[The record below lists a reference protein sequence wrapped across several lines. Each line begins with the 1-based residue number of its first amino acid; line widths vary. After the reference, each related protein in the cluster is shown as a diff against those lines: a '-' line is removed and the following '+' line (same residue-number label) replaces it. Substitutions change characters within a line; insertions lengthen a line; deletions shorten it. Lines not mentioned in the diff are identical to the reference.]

1 MGRKRK
7 SDTGF
12 TFEEIIYIMLI
23 SPIIILCKY
32 PILLIPIIVLLIFLY
47 ANLIDDIIKYYKD
60 RKNQKLNEKLL
71 QEQVEKMNRKD
82 EQNKVVEVE
91 ILEKEIKE
99 ETTPKEN
106 LKDLFYEILK
116 ICSDI
121 EDKLLK
127 VKMLYKEEK
136 ENNKLDEIY
145 YELESYDKI
154 IEKYRNTKLI
164 DLNNNLYQEVKTSY
178 EKFLSLYED
187 FFKIIK
193 NRTKRVS
200 LQEIDSIYNSK

>member
-32 PILLIPIIVLLIFLY
+32 PILLIPIIVILIFLY
-47 ANLIDDIIKYYKD
+47 ANLIDDIIKYYKE
-60 RKNQKLNEKLL
+60 RKNEKLNKKLL

-82 EQNKVVEVE
+82 EQNEVVEVE

-121 EDKLLK
+121 EDKLFK

-136 ENNKLDEIY
+136 ENNKLDETY
-145 YELESYDKI
+145 YELESYDKM